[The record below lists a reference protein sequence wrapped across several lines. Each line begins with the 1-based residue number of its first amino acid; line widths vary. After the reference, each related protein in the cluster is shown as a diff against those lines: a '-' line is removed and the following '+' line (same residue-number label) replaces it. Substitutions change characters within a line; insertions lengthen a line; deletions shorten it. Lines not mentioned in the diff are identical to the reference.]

1 MDLLRFTAWRTLCT
15 IRHGFLALLL
25 ASLISLEIP
34 DTSVVRAQEVPGL
47 YAPNQART
55 GNPSWVSFLTNP
67 FASLLPEPLD
77 AFPSGQPRG
86 LSFLAEG
93 LYMNFRGDS
102 QVFSQTISTYLGG
115 FSSAGDF
122 QSVKP
127 NHVEGF
133 KVGLGYALEGC
144 DARVLYSRYRAQPN
158 SGQAPPRTA
167 TIFGGAGP
175 YAATAPIVALNNFQA
190 DAGFTAN
197 LFDFQAGYSIR
208 LGQFSTARLF
218 GGVSYAD
225 AKNTLQGTGAVAGG
239 GLLTVNREN
248 VYRAW
253 GPKIGLDLNCGLWRG
268 FSLKGSGAV
277 GGLFGTQ
284 KLTANNTFGSF
295 NDSHHQNIVSLEGEA
310 GIGYSFPTMEV
321 TLGYRVERFSA
332 NNVSFVDV
340 GASITSGST
349 VRTGNTSA
357 VQYLEGGFLRFE
369 VKL

>member
-1 MDLLRFTAWRTLCT
+1 MDLLRFTAWRTLCS

-34 DTSVVRAQEVPGL
+34 DVTVVRAQEVPGL

-77 AFPSGQPRG
+77 TFPSDRPQG
-86 LSFLAEG
+86 LSVIAEG
-93 LYMNFRGDS
+93 LYMNFRSDS
-102 QVFSQTISTYLGG
+102 QVFSQTASTYLGG
-115 FSSAGDF
+115 FSSPGNF

-133 KVGLGYALEGC
+133 KFGLGYSLERG

-158 SGQAPPRTA
+158 SAQAPGAVRTGL
-167 TIFGGAGP
+167 GGTVP
-175 YAATAPIVALNNFQA
+175 YAATAPIVALNNFEA

-197 LFDFQAGYSIR
+197 LFDFQAGYPIR
-208 LGQFSTARLF
+208 LGQSSTARLF

-225 AKNTLQGTGAVAGG
+225 AKNTLQGTGAITSG
-239 GLLTVNREN
+239 GLLSVNREN

-253 GPKIGLDLNCGLWRG
+253 GPKVGLDFNCGLWSG
-268 FSLKGSGAV
+268 FSLRGSGAV

-284 KLTANNTFGSF
+284 KLTANNTFATF
-295 NDSHHQNIVSLEGEA
+295 EDSHRQNITSLEGEA
-310 GIGYSFPTMEV
+310 GIGYSFPSMEV

-332 NNVSFVDV
+332 DNISYVDV
-340 GASITSGST
+340 GASLTSGST
-349 VRTGNTSA
+349 VRTGNTSS